1 MTELLTETVSAAE
14 IEFQAVNQTQANDET
29 KLETVAKEEVDGTL
43 KFPLEHEYT
52 FEEVYHLNSKGGR
65 YELVDGRLVEKMGAN
80 FSHGEVIL
88 ELGGQLKAY
97 AKAQNLGKVSTD
109 AGYVLRTA
117 PKRLLRFPD
126 ISFVAKSRM
135 PAEGVPIKGYWEF
148 VPDLAIEVVSA
159 FDIMNDVFE
168 LAGQYIEVGVK
179 EVWLVVPAAR
189 TVTIF
194 RSFEEQQLLTLKDML
209 EGGEMLPG
217 FEIAVQQL
225 FV

>member
-1 MTELLTETVSAAE
+1 MTELLTETVTPGQFAIKTEAE
-14 IEFQAVNQTQANDET
+14 SEFEAVT
-29 KLETVAKEEVDGTL
+29 KEKVNSIL
-43 KFPLEHEYT
+43 KASSKKEYT
-52 FEEVYHLNSKGGR
+52 FEEVYILNSKGGR

-80 FSHGEVIL
+80 FSHGQIIL
-88 ELGGQLKAY
+88 KLGGQLQAY
-97 AKAQNLGKVSTD
+97 AEAQGLGNVSTD
-109 AGYVLRTA
+109 AGYILRRL

-126 ISFVAKSRM
+126 ISFVTKSRM

-159 FDIMNDVFE
+159 FDLMNDVFE

-179 EVWLVVPAAR
+179 EVWLIVPAAQ

-194 RSFEEQQLLTLKDML
+194 RSFEEQRLLTLRDKL
-209 EGGEMLPG
+209 EGGEMLKG

-225 FV
+225 FA